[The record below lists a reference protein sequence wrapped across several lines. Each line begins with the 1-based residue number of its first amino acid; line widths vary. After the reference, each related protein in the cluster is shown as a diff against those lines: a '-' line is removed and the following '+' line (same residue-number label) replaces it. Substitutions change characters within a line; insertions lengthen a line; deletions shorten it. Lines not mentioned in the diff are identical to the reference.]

1 MQNRKMNTARKLAA
15 STVAALMCLSTVAH
29 AQESANND
37 LDACVKEQQIA
48 LTAKGAGAGAI
59 AGLGTALFSKN
70 KNDALKNAAIGAVV
84 GGAAGFATA
93 YFTAIDTCYK
103 KNPNWIPE
111 SKIERTKA
119 YAQVKKEAKY
129 KQSEGIKTQAT
140 KIAMPTTIKAG
151 EALDIASTFIVLTP
165 NGAETPVTLERK
177 LFAIVEGK
185 ETPLTFTGKTN
196 EERTLEPG
204 EHKDTAH
211 LPIPPDAK
219 TGTQY
224 RYEFGVIA
232 GGKPVSSVTS
242 TVTVQ

>member
-1 MQNRKMNTARKLAA
+1 MHKNTSPLLHQFAI
-15 STVAALMCLSTVAH
+15 STMAALLCLATAVH
-29 AQESANND
+29 AQESANSE
-37 LDACVKEQQIA
+37 LDACVKQEQIA

-59 AGLGTALFSKN
+59 AGLGAALFFKN

-103 KNPNWIPE
+103 KNPSWIPE

-119 YAQVKKEAKY
+119 YAQVKQETKY
-129 KQSEGIKTQAT
+129 KPAEGIKAQAT
-140 KIAMPTTIKAG
+140 KITMPSTVKAG

-165 NGAETPVTLERK
+165 NGAETAITLERK
-177 LFAIVEGK
+177 LFAIIEGK
-185 ETPLTFTGKTN
+185 ETALTFPGKNT
-196 EERTLEPG
+196 EERTVEPG
-204 EHKDTAH
+204 EHKDTIH
-211 LPIPPDAK
+211 LPTPSDAK

-224 RYEFGVIA
+224 RYEFSVSIS
-232 GGKPVSSVTS
+232 GKPVSSVTS